1 MVAVRKRAPTRMTLD
16 EFLGWDP
23 GDLSGHRWQL
33 LDGEPVAMAPASEP
47 HGAIQGEIIRLLGN
61 HLIAQH
67 SHCRVIAEPGIV
79 PRVRANRNYRIP
91 DVGVTCAAPALGSI
105 VSEPVLL
112 VEILSPSNEA
122 ETGANIWAYTT
133 IPSVRE
139 LLIVHSTRIE
149 AELLRRRPDSA
160 WPEQPDMLGANE
172 ILTLESVE
180 FSAPLTALYR
190 TSALAAG

>member
-1 MVAVRKRAPTRMTLD
+1 
-16 EFLGWDP
+16 
-23 GDLSGHRWQL
+23 
-33 LDGEPVAMAPASEP
+33 MAPAGEP

-67 SHCRVIAEPGIV
+67 SHGRVIAKPGIV

-91 DVGVTCAAPALGSI
+91 DVGVTCAAPALGLM

-112 VEILSPSNEA
+112 VDILSPGNEMA
-122 ETGANIWAYTT
+122 TRANLWAYAT

-139 LLIVHSTRIE
+139 LLVVHSTRIE
-149 AELLRRRPDSA
+149 AELLRRRPDST
-160 WPEQPDMLGANE
+160 WPEQPEMLGADA
-172 ILTLESVE
+172 ILTLQSID

-190 TSALAAG
+190 TSALAVG

>member
-23 GDLSGHRWQL
+23 GDASGHRWQL

-47 HGAIQGEIIRLLGN
+47 HGAIQAEIIGLLGN
-61 HLIAQH
+61 HLMAQH
-67 SHCRVIAEPGIV
+67 SHCRVIAKPGIV

-91 DVGVTCAAPALGSI
+91 DVGVTCAAPALGLM

-112 VEILSPSNEA
+112 VEIISSSNEM
-122 ETGANIWAYTT
+122 ETRANIWAYTT

-139 LLIVHSTRIE
+139 LLVVQSTRIE
-149 AELLRRRPDSA
+149 AELLRRRPDSS
-160 WPEQPDMLGANE
+160 WPEQPDILGADAV
-172 ILTLESVE
+172 LTLRSIE

-190 TSALAAG
+190 TSALAVG

>member
-1 MVAVRKRAPTRMTLD
+1 MTLD

-23 GDLSGHRWQL
+23 GDASGHRWQL

-47 HGAIQGEIIRLLGN
+47 HGAIQGEIIGLLGN
-61 HLIAQH
+61 HLIERH
-67 SHCRVIAEPGIV
+67 SHCRVIARPGIV

-91 DVGVTCAAPALGSI
+91 DVGVTCAAPALGLM
-105 VSEPVLL
+105 VPEAVLL
-112 VEILSPSNEA
+112 VEILSPNNEMA
-122 ETGANIWAYTT
+122 TRANIWAYTT

-139 LLIVHSTRIE
+139 LLVVHSTRIE
-149 AELLRRRPDSA
+149 AELLRRRPDSM
-160 WPEQPDMLGANE
+160 WPEQPDMLGVDA
-172 ILTLESVE
+172 ILTLESIE